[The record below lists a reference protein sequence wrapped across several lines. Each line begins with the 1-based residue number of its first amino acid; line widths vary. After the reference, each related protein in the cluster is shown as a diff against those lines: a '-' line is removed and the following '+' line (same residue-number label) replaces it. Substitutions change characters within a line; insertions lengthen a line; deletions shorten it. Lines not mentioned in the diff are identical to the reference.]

1 MPLHVSLTFP
11 VDPLGGGDVDDG
23 VDRGG
28 GEGGMVITGVCGCN
42 KLAMAE
48 FLNKFAVDRELLKEA
63 FPPLAEAVE

>member
-1 MPLHVSLTFP
+1 MALHESLTFP

-28 GEGGMVITGVCGCN
+28 GEGGMVITGVDGCN

-48 FLNKFAVDRELLKEA
+48 FLNRFNVDRELPKEA
-63 FPPLAEAVE
+63 LPPPAEAVE